1 MKKLCALVVCLL
13 LCASF
18 PLYAESYV
26 LDDAGER
33 EFSTVSSTEY
43 DISGEAGVLTFEGK
57 YSTILGIGGSG
68 NCYLDQYVDGSW
80 VRVATLDMLT
90 KDWQSLTYTLDRRAT
105 KIKMYTETGAVGK
118 KNFRNVKVT
127 RARYIEAGDIN
138 LVGFTS
144 GSGADDV
151 ETQTFSVRY
160 SNAAAPLT
168 VSSSNPAF
176 TASVSSTTIEQAV
189 TTADVTVTYAPSD
202 LARHDATITVT
213 DGIVSFTQSVVG
225 LCAPD
230 NIEAG
235 AATFH
240 TLPVTWN
247 AVSGAESYTIQM
259 RNALNEVE
267 AEETVSTPSYTMSG
281 LTPDATYSVRICAN
295 YPGGYSSGFASGL
308 VKTDDYIPAPQD
320 FTVGTVF
327 ESTPVPMSWSAVD
340 DVVTYSVRIYTTEG
354 VLVSET
360 ENLTATSTS
369 IDASLDP
376 RLSYEV
382 KLRADY
388 KGFYSDEVVVTP
400 HCVPTPDGLA
410 YEVADK
416 TDFDISW
423 NAVAPDVLYNIVVEK
438 TDGGEPVDDASLLD
452 TTYRV
457 SGLTPG
463 TDYTIKVRVVTD
475 DGATPFAS
483 IGARSWELLPPS
495 SIESSAGEAPFSVR
509 IAWSAVEEADAYKV
523 SIYDAGDLFVRDT
536 VVLGATDVL
545 FQDMLPGTYTVKV
558 AAQWS
563 GYTFGESTHSA
574 AVDKYPLQVLIA
586 DTSRMYGQENPET
599 YRFVYSGWIGEHTS
613 VAQDPEVV
621 TSALPTSPA
630 GEYALTVS
638 GGEDPWYTFSAGSGV
653 LTVTKA
659 PLHVSVADT
668 SRYYRKPDPDFRL
681 IYEGFLFDDDPSIL
695 QQEPIAASNAT
706 IDSDFGVYDITL
718 SGGSSD
724 RYEFILSQEPA
735 KLTISQAMTEVST
748 EPIHKKYG
756 DEPFSIV
763 TNNNEA
769 PLTCVIADPDVA
781 DLDEEGR
788 IVVKALGETTLT
800 VSQAAT
806 EHFTE
811 LVETQIQLIVE
822 KAPLL
827 ISVADTSRLYGT
839 ANPDF
844 RIIYEGFVNGEDASV
859 LTTQPVVTT
868 EATTESEVGS
878 YEIVPSGAA
887 AGNYE
892 IEYRAGHLTID
903 PLAGSLTIAAIDTT
917 VYGAEPI
924 ALPAVSSPNADGAY
938 TYAIADETVAAIA
951 DGKINILAAG
961 ETWLKVSQQGSGNYG
976 DVADSVALVV
986 KKARLAVSVADTV
999 RLYKT
1004 ENPAFVIRYEGFVG
1018 NDGTHSL
1025 SELPQAQTT
1034 AVVDSDPGEYPIT
1047 LSGGA
1052 ADNYE
1057 LVYVEGAKLIV
1068 DKLTPLIDTTPIQ
1081 VVYGS
1086 EPVALTSNNPD
1097 GVLRCTPADT
1107 TVARFADG
1115 QVVIKNAG
1123 KTVLTVSQ
1131 DESTYYHASD
1141 TVEVELQVD
1150 KAMLTVAV
1158 ADTSRLYREENPA
1171 FTFTYSGFVN
1181 NDDTTAI
1188 SVRPVAAT
1196 EAGVDAKVGEYVVK
1210 ASGAQ
1215 SANYDFTYQDGT
1227 LFIRQAASHLEMAAV
1242 DTLTYG
1248 QPLLALPE
1256 VKKNNEE
1263 QELLYKTLDSQVAVV
1278 KGDKLEIVGVGTTSL
1293 VALQETSEN
1302 YLAGSDTVEVI
1313 VNKALLSIQA
1323 LDAERPYGE
1332 PNPAG
1337 KLSYTGF
1344 VYDDDTTALT
1354 VKPVLRWEADSLSP
1368 VGVYTVTPE
1377 GAEAPNYKFE
1387 YHAGHLT
1394 INQAQTVINIT
1405 LPDTA
1410 VYGEEPRP
1418 LDITSNNTESEII
1431 YAISD
1436 PSIVEFADGKMKPKH
1451 VGSTMV
1457 IAMQTASQNYT
1468 QGVSNFFTYVV
1479 KKAPLTIAAVD
1490 TTRHYR
1496 EENPDFTLSYEGF
1509 VNGDDASS
1517 FSVMPQVKCDALTES
1532 PVGQY
1537 PILVSGAAADNYTL
1551 SYRPATLTIEPA
1563 VTRLSA
1569 DTVALKHY
1577 GDESFA
1583 LSVTTN
1589 NDEAPLEYSSED
1601 PRVVTVENGR
1611 VTVVAPGSTNIVL
1624 KQQASDNFTA
1634 AESLVLPVTVA
1645 KRTLAVSV
1653 ADTSRYYGEANPD
1666 FAITYEG
1673 FVAGENE
1680 ENLTQKPVAS
1690 CAADSSSLG
1699 SFPITLSGGLSDNYD
1714 FVFTHATLTIKS
1726 IPTQLT
1732 VLPIDAKTYG
1742 DQPFALPT
1750 VTSNSKL
1757 GAITYAIAD
1766 TTVAT
1771 IADGLVYIKGAGET
1785 SLTVKQAATDSH
1797 TAAEQTLPLTVSKAT
1812 LTVTADNKECFQ
1824 GQSIPELTFFYSGF
1838 AYDDDTTALA
1848 ALPEISCEVSETSE
1862 VGEFDIVLT
1871 GGKSE
1876 NYTFEYK
1883 SGTLSVWAPNHTR
1896 LTVAEIGAKTYGD
1909 LPFALPEVTSNSRG
1923 ELSYAIADTTVA
1935 VVVDGRICIK
1945 HAGETTLTVKQAA
1958 TDTHVAA
1965 EENVPLVVAKATLTV
1980 TADNKECRQGAE
1992 MPELTYTYKGFVL
2005 GETDTVLTAR
2015 PQISCEVSETSEVG
2029 EFEITFT
2036 GGEAENYAFEYV
2048 PGTLSVIALNLTQ
2061 LTVAEIGE
2069 KTYGDLP
2076 FALPVVTSNNSRGEM
2091 TYEIADTTVAEIT
2104 DGRIYIKHA
2113 GETTLTVKQ
2122 AATDSYTAA
2131 EESVPLVVT
2140 KATLTLTADNQEC
2153 RQGDEMPELTYTCVG
2168 FVNGD
2173 DESVFTQLPEITCE
2187 VSETTQAGTYLI
2199 TLTGGEAEDYHLE
2212 YKSGVLNIGSY
2223 TETILTVAEIGEKT
2237 YGDLPFALPV
2247 VTSNNSRGEMTYEI
2261 ADTAV
2266 AEIAD
2271 GRIYIKHAGETTLTV
2286 KQSGTESYTAAE
2298 ESVPLVVAKATLTLT
2313 ADNQECR
2320 QGDEMPELTYTCV
2333 GFVNGDDERVL
2344 TRLPEI
2350 TCEVSET
2357 TQDGT
2362 YLITLTGGE
2371 AEDYHLEYKS
2381 GVLNIGSYTETILT
2395 VAEIGEKTYGDLP
2408 FALPVVTSNNSRG
2421 EMTYEIADTTVAE
2434 ITDGRIYIKHAGE
2447 TTLTVKQAATDSY
2460 TAAEESV
2467 PLVVTKATLTLTAD
2481 NQECRQGDEMPEL
2494 TYTCVG
2500 FVNGDDERAFTQ
2512 LPEIACE
2519 VSETTQAGTYLI
2531 TLTGGEA
2538 ENYDLTCYSGTL
2550 TIGNFTETVLTVAEI
2565 APKAYNDLPFALPVV
2580 TSNNNRGEITY
2591 EVADANVALIA
2602 NGRIYIHGVGET
2614 SLIVRQAATSTF
2626 SSAEVSVPI
2635 VVSKA
2640 TLTVIAENKSCCEGD
2655 MLPELTIQYKGC
2667 AMGEDQTSLD
2677 VVPQIACEA
2686 LDASSAGEYDITVSG
2701 GVSEHYDFVYQ
2712 SGTLTVTA
2720 LSDMPWVATDGTL
2733 VYYAQGNLHVSAGVG
2748 RLLISDLSGAEVKR
2762 VIAPRSIVSLDEL
2775 PAGQYIVVVESD
2787 DRSVSRYRFIKK

>member
-630 GEYALTVS
+630 GEYELTVT

-2091 TYEIADTTVAEIT
+2091 TYEIADTTVAEI
-2104 DGRIYIKHA
+2104 
-2113 GETTLTVKQ
+2113 
-2122 AATDSYTAA
+2122 
-2131 EESVPLVVT
+2131 
-2140 KATLTLTADNQEC
+2140 
-2153 RQGDEMPELTYTCVG
+2153 
-2168 FVNGD
+2168 
-2173 DESVFTQLPEITCE
+2173 
-2187 VSETTQAGTYLI
+2187 
-2199 TLTGGEAEDYHLE
+2199 
-2212 YKSGVLNIGSY
+2212 
-2223 TETILTVAEIGEKT
+2223 
-2237 YGDLPFALPV
+2237 
-2247 VTSNNSRGEMTYEI
+2247 
-2261 ADTAV
+2261 
-2266 AEIAD
+2266 AD

-2286 KQSGTESYTAAE
+2286 KQSGTDSYTAAE
-2298 ESVPLVVAKATLTLT
+2298 ESVPLVVA
-2313 ADNQECR
+2313 
-2320 QGDEMPELTYTCV
+2320 
-2333 GFVNGDDERVL
+2333 
-2344 TRLPEI
+2344 
-2350 TCEVSET
+2350 
-2357 TQDGT
+2357 
-2362 YLITLTGGE
+2362 
-2371 AEDYHLEYKS
+2371 
-2381 GVLNIGSYTETILT
+2381 
-2395 VAEIGEKTYGDLP
+2395 
-2408 FALPVVTSNNSRG
+2408 
-2421 EMTYEIADTTVAE
+2421 
-2434 ITDGRIYIKHAGE
+2434 
-2447 TTLTVKQAATDSY
+2447 
-2460 TAAEESV
+2460 
-2467 PLVVTKATLTLTAD
+2467 KATLTLTAD

-2655 MLPELTIQYKGC
+2655 MLPELTIQYKGF

>member
-43 DISGEAGVLTFEGK
+43 DINGEAGVLTFEGK

-176 TASVSSTTIEQAV
+176 TASVSSTAIGQAV
-189 TTADVTVTYAPSD
+189 TTADVTVTYDPSD

-225 LCAPD
+225 LCAPN

-308 VKTDDYIPAPQD
+308 VKTDDYIPAPKD

-354 VLVSET
+354 ALVSET

-523 SIYDAGDLFVRDT
+523 SIYDAGDAFVRDT

-630 GEYALTVS
+630 GEYELTVT

-695 QQEPIAASNAT
+695 QQEPIATSNAS

-763 TNNNEA
+763 TNNIEA

-781 DLDEEGR
+781 ELDEEGR

-868 EATTESEVGS
+868 EATTESEPGR

-1081 VVYGS
+1081 VVYGN

-1313 VNKALLSIQA
+1313 VNKALLSIQV

-1601 PRVVTVENGR
+1601 PRVVTVENGQ
-1611 VTVVAPGSTNIVL
+1611 VTIVASGSTNIVL
-1624 KQQASDNFTA
+1624 QQPASDNFTA

-1666 FAITYEG
+1666 FAITYDG

-1714 FVFTHATLTIKS
+1714 FVYTHATLTIKS

-1750 VTSNSKL
+1750 VTTNSKQ

-1871 GGKSE
+1871 GGKAENYTFEYKSGTLSVWALNPTELIVTGVETKTYGDQPFALPAVTSNNKLGEITYIIADTTVATIAENLIYIKGAGETTLTVKQEAADIYTAAEQTLPLTVSKATLTVTADNKECFQGQSIPELTFFYSGFAYDDDTTALAALPEISCEVSETSEVGEFDIVLTGGKAE

-1965 EENVPLVVAKATLTV
+1965 EESVPLVVAKATLTV
-1980 TADNKECRQGAE
+1980 TADNQECRQGAE

-2005 GETDTVLTAR
+2005 GETDTVLTTR
-2015 PQISCEVSETSEVG
+2015 PQISCEVTETSEVG

-2048 PGTLSVIALNLTQ
+2048 PGTLSVMALNLTQ

-2091 TYEIADTTVAEIT
+2091 TYEIADTTVAEI
-2104 DGRIYIKHA
+2104 
-2113 GETTLTVKQ
+2113 
-2122 AATDSYTAA
+2122 
-2131 EESVPLVVT
+2131 
-2140 KATLTLTADNQEC
+2140 
-2153 RQGDEMPELTYTCVG
+2153 
-2168 FVNGD
+2168 
-2173 DESVFTQLPEITCE
+2173 
-2187 VSETTQAGTYLI
+2187 
-2199 TLTGGEAEDYHLE
+2199 
-2212 YKSGVLNIGSY
+2212 
-2223 TETILTVAEIGEKT
+2223 
-2237 YGDLPFALPV
+2237 
-2247 VTSNNSRGEMTYEI
+2247 
-2261 ADTAV
+2261 
-2266 AEIAD
+2266 AD

-2286 KQSGTESYTAAE
+2286 KQSGTDSYTAAE

-2333 GFVNGDDERVL
+2333 GFVNGDDESVF
-2344 TRLPEI
+2344 TQLPEI
-2350 TCEVSET
+2350 ACEVSET
-2357 TQDGT
+2357 TQAGT

-2371 AEDYHLEYKS
+2371 AEDYLLEYKS

-2434 ITDGRIYIKHAGE
+2434 IADGRIYIKHAGE
-2447 TTLTVKQAATDSY
+2447 TTLTVKQSGTDSY

-2467 PLVVTKATLTLTAD
+2467 PLVVAKATLTLTAD

-2538 ENYDLTCYSGTL
+2538 ENYDVTCYSGTL

-2655 MLPELTIQYKGC
+2655 MLPELTIQYKGF

-2677 VVPQIACEA
+2677 VVPQITCEA

>member
-57 YSTILGIGGSG
+57 YSTIVWVGNSS
-68 NCYLDQYVDGSW
+68 NCYLDQYVDGVW
-80 VRVATLDMLT
+80 MRVATLDMLT
-90 KDWQSLTYTLDRRAT
+90 QDWQSLTYTLDRRAT
-105 KIKMYTETGAVGK
+105 KIKMYTETGAVGNK
-118 KNFRNVKVT
+118 HFRNVKVT

-202 LARHDATITVT
+202 PARHDATITVT

-354 VLVSET
+354 ALVSET

-369 IDASLDP
+369 IDASLNP

-523 SIYDAGDLFVRDT
+523 SVYDAGDAFVRDT

-630 GEYALTVS
+630 GEYELTVT

-668 SRYYRKPDPDFRL
+668 SRYYRKPDPEFRL

-695 QQEPIAASNAT
+695 QQEPIASSNAT

-781 DLDEEGR
+781 ELDEEGR

-868 EATTESEVGS
+868 EATTESEPGR

-887 AGNYE
+887 AENYE

-1115 QVVIKNAG
+1115 RVVIKNAG
-1123 KTVLTVSQ
+1123 KTVLAVSQ

-1181 NDDTTAI
+1181 GDDTTAI

-1196 EAGVDAKVGEYVVK
+1196 EAGVDTKVGEYVVK

-1714 FVFTHATLTIKS
+1714 FVYTHATLTIKS

-1732 VLPIDAKTYG
+1732 VQPIDTKTYG

-1848 ALPEISCEVSETSE
+1848 ALPEISCEVSGTSE

-1871 GGKSE
+1871 GGKAE

-1909 LPFALPEVTSNSRG
+1909 LPFALPEVKSNSRG

-1935 VVVDGRICIK
+1935 EIADGRIYIK
-1945 HAGETTLTVKQAA
+1945 RAGETTLTVKQAA

-1980 TADNKECRQGAE
+1980 TADNQECRQGAE

-2048 PGTLSVIALNLTQ
+2048 PGTLSVMALNLTQ

-2104 DGRIYIKHA
+2104 DGRI
-2113 GETTLTVKQ
+2113 
-2122 AATDSYTAA
+2122 
-2131 EESVPLVVT
+2131 
-2140 KATLTLTADNQEC
+2140 C
-2153 RQGDEMPELTYTCVG
+2153 
-2168 FVNGD
+2168 
-2173 DESVFTQLPEITCE
+2173 
-2187 VSETTQAGTYLI
+2187 
-2199 TLTGGEAEDYHLE
+2199 
-2212 YKSGVLNIGSY
+2212 
-2223 TETILTVAEIGEKT
+2223 
-2237 YGDLPFALPV
+2237 
-2247 VTSNNSRGEMTYEI
+2247 
-2261 ADTAV
+2261 
-2266 AEIAD
+2266 
-2271 GRIYIKHAGETTLTV
+2271 IKHAGETTLTV

-2320 QGDEMPELTYTCV
+2320 QGDEMPELTYTCM
-2333 GFVNGDDERVL
+2333 GFVNGDDERAF
-2344 TRLPEI
+2344 TQLPEI
-2350 TCEVSET
+2350 ACEVSET
-2357 TQDGT
+2357 TQAGT

-2434 ITDGRIYIKHAGE
+2434 ITDGRICIKHAGE
-2447 TTLTVKQAATDSY
+2447 TTLTVKQSGTESY

-2467 PLVVTKATLTLTAD
+2467 PLVVAKATLTLTAD

-2494 TYTCVG
+2494 TYTCMG

-2655 MLPELTIQYKGC
+2655 MLPELTIQYKGF

-2677 VVPQIACEA
+2677 VVPQITCEA

>member
-43 DISGEAGVLTFEGK
+43 DINGEAGVLTFEGK

-80 VRVATLDMLT
+80 VRIATLNMLT

-105 KIKMYTETGAVGK
+105 KIKMYTETGAVGNK
-118 KNFRNVKVT
+118 HFRNVKVT

-189 TTADVTVTYAPSD
+189 TTADVTVTYDPSD

-225 LCAPD
+225 LCAPN

-354 VLVSET
+354 ALVSET

-523 SIYDAGDLFVRDT
+523 SIYDAGDAFVRDT

-630 GEYALTVS
+630 GEYELTVT

-668 SRYYRKPDPDFRL
+668 SRYYRKPDPEFRL

-763 TNNNEA
+763 TNNIEA

-781 DLDEEGR
+781 ELDEEGR

-844 RIIYEGFVNGEDASV
+844 RIIYEGFVNGEDASA
-859 LTTQPVVTT
+859 LTTRPVVTT
-868 EATTESEVGS
+868 EATTESEPGR

-892 IEYRAGHLTID
+892 IEYRSGHLTID
-903 PLAGSLTIAAIDTT
+903 PLTGSLTIAAIDTT

-1750 VTSNSKL
+1750 VTTNSKQ

-1785 SLTVKQAATDSH
+1785 TLTVKQAATDSY

-1848 ALPEISCEVSETSE
+1848 ALPEISCEVSGTSE

-1871 GGKSE
+1871 GGKAE

-1896 LTVAEIGAKTYGD
+1896 LTVAEIGEKTYGD

-1935 VVVDGRICIK
+1935 VVVDGRIYIK

-1965 EENVPLVVAKATLTV
+1965 EESVPLVVAKATLTV

-2048 PGTLSVIALNLTQ
+2048 PGTLSVMALNLTQ

-2104 DGRIYIKHA
+2104 DGRIYI
-2113 GETTLTVKQ
+2113 
-2122 AATDSYTAA
+2122 
-2131 EESVPLVVT
+2131 
-2140 KATLTLTADNQEC
+2140 
-2153 RQGDEMPELTYTCVG
+2153 R
-2168 FVNGD
+2168 
-2173 DESVFTQLPEITCE
+2173 
-2187 VSETTQAGTYLI
+2187 
-2199 TLTGGEAEDYHLE
+2199 
-2212 YKSGVLNIGSY
+2212 
-2223 TETILTVAEIGEKT
+2223 
-2237 YGDLPFALPV
+2237 
-2247 VTSNNSRGEMTYEI
+2247 
-2261 ADTAV
+2261 
-2266 AEIAD
+2266 
-2271 GRIYIKHAGETTLTV
+2271 HAGETTLTV
-2286 KQSGTESYTAAE
+2286 KQSGTDSYTAAE

-2333 GFVNGDDERVL
+2333 GFVNGDDESVF
-2344 TRLPEI
+2344 TQLPEI
-2350 TCEVSET
+2350 ACEVSET
-2357 TQDGT
+2357 TQAGT

-2371 AEDYHLEYKS
+2371 AEDYLLEYKS

-2434 ITDGRIYIKHAGE
+2434 ITDGRIYIRHAGE
-2447 TTLTVKQAATDSY
+2447 TTLTVKQSGTDSY

-2467 PLVVTKATLTLTAD
+2467 PLVVAKATLTLTAD

-2500 FVNGDDERAFTQ
+2500 FVNGDDESVFTQ

-2655 MLPELTIQYKGC
+2655 MLPELTIQYKGF

-2677 VVPQIACEA
+2677 VVPQITCEA

>member
-57 YSTILGIGGSG
+57 YSTILGFGGSG

-90 KDWQSLTYTLDRRAT
+90 KDWQTLTYTLDRRAT
-105 KIKMYTETGAVGK
+105 KIKMYTETGAVGNK
-118 KNFRNVKVT
+118 HFRNVKVT

-138 LVGFTS
+138 LANFTS

-176 TASVSSTTIEQAV
+176 TASVSSTAIEQAV

-225 LCAPD
+225 LCAPN

-354 VLVSET
+354 ALVSET

-523 SIYDAGDLFVRDT
+523 SIYDAGDAFVRDT

-630 GEYALTVS
+630 GEYELTVT

-781 DLDEEGR
+781 ELDEEGR

-868 EATTESEVGS
+868 EATTESEPGR

-887 AGNYE
+887 AENYE

-1081 VVYGS
+1081 VVYGN

-1123 KTVLTVSQ
+1123 KTVLAVSQ
-1131 DESTYYHASD
+1131 DESAYYHASD

-1263 QELLYKTLDSQVAVV
+1263 QELLYKTLDSHVAVV

-1714 FVFTHATLTIKS
+1714 FVYTHATLTIKS
-1726 IPTQLT
+1726 IPTRLT
-1732 VLPIDAKTYG
+1732 VQPIDTKTYG

-1750 VTSNSKL
+1750 VTTNSKQ

-1871 GGKSE
+1871 GGKAE

-1935 VVVDGRICIK
+1935 VVVDGRIYIK

-1965 EENVPLVVAKATLTV
+1965 EESVPLVVAKATLTV
-1980 TADNKECRQGAE
+1980 TADNQECRQGAE
-1992 MPELTYTYKGFVL
+1992 MPEFTYTYKGFVL
-2005 GETDTVLTAR
+2005 GETDTVLTTR
-2015 PQISCEVSETSEVG
+2015 PQISCEVTETSEVG

-2048 PGTLSVIALNLTQ
+2048 PGTLSVMALNLTQ

-2091 TYEIADTTVAEIT
+2091 TYEIADTTVAEI
-2104 DGRIYIKHA
+2104 
-2113 GETTLTVKQ
+2113 
-2122 AATDSYTAA
+2122 
-2131 EESVPLVVT
+2131 
-2140 KATLTLTADNQEC
+2140 
-2153 RQGDEMPELTYTCVG
+2153 
-2168 FVNGD
+2168 
-2173 DESVFTQLPEITCE
+2173 
-2187 VSETTQAGTYLI
+2187 
-2199 TLTGGEAEDYHLE
+2199 
-2212 YKSGVLNIGSY
+2212 
-2223 TETILTVAEIGEKT
+2223 
-2237 YGDLPFALPV
+2237 
-2247 VTSNNSRGEMTYEI
+2247 
-2261 ADTAV
+2261 
-2266 AEIAD
+2266 AD

-2286 KQSGTESYTAAE
+2286 KQSGTDSYTAAE

-2333 GFVNGDDERVL
+2333 GFVNGDDERVF
-2344 TRLPEI
+2344 TQLPEI
-2350 TCEVSET
+2350 ACEVSET
-2357 TQDGT
+2357 TQAGT

-2371 AEDYHLEYKS
+2371 AEDYLLEYKS

-2434 ITDGRIYIKHAGE
+2434 IADGRIYIKHAGE
-2447 TTLTVKQAATDSY
+2447 TTLTVKQSGTDSY

-2467 PLVVTKATLTLTAD
+2467 PLVVAKATLTLTAD

-2500 FVNGDDERAFTQ
+2500 FVNGDDERVFTQ

-2538 ENYDLTCYSGTL
+2538 ENYDVTCYSGTL

-2655 MLPELTIQYKGC
+2655 MLPELTIQYKGF

>member
-630 GEYALTVS
+630 GEYELTVT

-1496 EENPDFTLSYEGF
+1496 EENPDFTLSFFFF

-2173 DESVFTQLPEITCE
+2173 DE
-2187 VSETTQAGTYLI
+2187 
-2199 TLTGGEAEDYHLE
+2199 
-2212 YKSGVLNIGSY
+2212 
-2223 TETILTVAEIGEKT
+2223 
-2237 YGDLPFALPV
+2237 
-2247 VTSNNSRGEMTYEI
+2247 
-2261 ADTAV
+2261 
-2266 AEIAD
+2266 
-2271 GRIYIKHAGETTLTV
+2271 
-2286 KQSGTESYTAAE
+2286 
-2298 ESVPLVVAKATLTLT
+2298 
-2313 ADNQECR
+2313 
-2320 QGDEMPELTYTCV
+2320 
-2333 GFVNGDDERVL
+2333 RVL

-2655 MLPELTIQYKGC
+2655 MLPELTIQYKGF

>member
-630 GEYALTVS
+630 GEYELTVT

-2091 TYEIADTTVAEIT
+2091 TYEIADTTVAEI
-2104 DGRIYIKHA
+2104 
-2113 GETTLTVKQ
+2113 
-2122 AATDSYTAA
+2122 
-2131 EESVPLVVT
+2131 
-2140 KATLTLTADNQEC
+2140 
-2153 RQGDEMPELTYTCVG
+2153 
-2168 FVNGD
+2168 
-2173 DESVFTQLPEITCE
+2173 
-2187 VSETTQAGTYLI
+2187 
-2199 TLTGGEAEDYHLE
+2199 
-2212 YKSGVLNIGSY
+2212 
-2223 TETILTVAEIGEKT
+2223 
-2237 YGDLPFALPV
+2237 
-2247 VTSNNSRGEMTYEI
+2247 
-2261 ADTAV
+2261 
-2266 AEIAD
+2266 AD

-2286 KQSGTESYTAAE
+2286 KQSGTDSYTAAE

-2333 GFVNGDDERVL
+2333 GFVNGDDERAF
-2344 TRLPEI
+2344 TQLPEI
-2350 TCEVSET
+2350 ACEVSET
-2357 TQDGT
+2357 TQAGT

-2371 AEDYHLEYKS
+2371 AEDYLLEYKS

-2434 ITDGRIYIKHAGE
+2434 IADGRIYIKHAGE
-2447 TTLTVKQAATDSY
+2447 TTLTVKQSGTDSY

-2467 PLVVTKATLTLTAD
+2467 PLVVAKATLTLTAD

-2655 MLPELTIQYKGC
+2655 MLPELTIQYKGF

>member
-90 KDWQSLTYTLDRRAT
+90 KDWQTLTYTLDRRAT

-176 TASVSSTTIEQAV
+176 TASVSSTAIGQAV
-189 TTADVTVTYAPSD
+189 TTADVTVTYDPSD
-202 LARHDATITVT
+202 PARHDATITVT
-213 DGIVSFTQSVVG
+213 DGIVSFAQSVVG

-281 LTPDATYSVRICAN
+281 LTPDATYSVRIRAN

-354 VLVSET
+354 ALVSET
-360 ENLTATSTS
+360 GNLTGTSTS

-388 KGFYSDEVVVTP
+388 KGFCSDEVVVTP

-410 YEVADK
+410 YEVAGK

-630 GEYALTVS
+630 GEYELTVT
-638 GGEDPWYTFSAGSGV
+638 GGEDPWYTFLAGSGV

-668 SRYYRKPDPDFRL
+668 SRYYRKPDPEFRL

-781 DLDEEGR
+781 ELDEEGR

-811 LVETQIQLIVE
+811 LVETRIQLIVE

-844 RIIYEGFVNGEDASV
+844 RIIYEGFVNGEDASA
-859 LTTQPVVTT
+859 LTTRPVVTT
-868 EATTESEVGS
+868 EATTESEPGR

-892 IEYRAGHLTID
+892 IEYRSGHLTID

-1004 ENPAFVIRYEGFVG
+1004 ENPAFVIRYKGFVG

-1081 VVYGS
+1081 VVYGN

-1115 QVVIKNAG
+1115 RVVIKNAG
-1123 KTVLTVSQ
+1123 KTVLAVSQ
-1131 DESTYYHASD
+1131 DESAYYHASD

-1181 NDDTTAI
+1181 GDDTTSI

-1196 EAGVDAKVGEYVVK
+1196 EAGVDTKVGEYVVK

-1263 QELLYKTLDSQVAVV
+1263 QELLYKTLDSKVAVV

-1387 YHAGHLT
+1387 YHAGRLT

-1468 QGVSNFFTYVV
+1468 QGISNFFTYVV

-1532 PVGQY
+1532 PVGRY

-1583 LSVTTN
+1583 LLVTTN
-1589 NDEAPLEYSSED
+1589 NDEAPLEYSSEN
-1601 PRVVTVENGR
+1601 PRVVTVENGQ

-1666 FAITYEG
+1666 FAITYDG

-1714 FVFTHATLTIKS
+1714 FVYTHATLTIKS
-1726 IPTQLT
+1726 IPTRLT

-1785 SLTVKQAATDSH
+1785 TLTVKQAATDSH

-1848 ALPEISCEVSETSE
+1848 ALPEISCEVSGTSE

-1871 GGKSE
+1871 GGKAE

-1909 LPFALPEVTSNSRG
+1909 LPFALPEVKSNSRG

-1935 VVVDGRICIK
+1935 EIADGRIYIK

-2048 PGTLSVIALNLTQ
+2048 PGTLSVMALNLTQ

-2091 TYEIADTTVAEIT
+2091 TYDDGETIRHRQLHGRRGERASCGGKGHPHV
-2104 DGRIYIKHA
+2104 DGRQP
-2113 GETTLTVKQ
+2113 G
-2122 AATDSYTAA
+2122 
-2131 EESVPLVVT
+2131 VP
-2140 KATLTLTADNQEC
+2140 
-2153 RQGDEMPELTYTCVG
+2153 P
-2168 FVNGD
+2168 
-2173 DESVFTQLPEITCE
+2173 
-2187 VSETTQAGTYLI
+2187 
-2199 TLTGGEAEDYHLE
+2199 
-2212 YKSGVLNIGSY
+2212 
-2223 TETILTVAEIGEKT
+2223 
-2237 YGDLPFALPV
+2237 
-2247 VTSNNSRGEMTYEI
+2247 
-2261 ADTAV
+2261 
-2266 AEIAD
+2266 
-2271 GRIYIKHAGETTLTV
+2271 GR
-2286 KQSGTESYTAAE
+2286 
-2298 ESVPLVVAKATLTLT
+2298 
-2313 ADNQECR
+2313 R
-2320 QGDEMPELTYTCV
+2320 
-2333 GFVNGDDERVL
+2333 
-2344 TRLPEI
+2344 
-2350 TCEVSET
+2350 
-2357 TQDGT
+2357 
-2362 YLITLTGGE
+2362 
-2371 AEDYHLEYKS
+2371 
-2381 GVLNIGSYTETILT
+2381 
-2395 VAEIGEKTYGDLP
+2395 
-2408 FALPVVTSNNSRG
+2408 
-2421 EMTYEIADTTVAE
+2421 
-2434 ITDGRIYIKHAGE
+2434 
-2447 TTLTVKQAATDSY
+2447 
-2460 TAAEESV
+2460 
-2467 PLVVTKATLTLTAD
+2467 
-2481 NQECRQGDEMPEL
+2481 
-2494 TYTCVG
+2494 
-2500 FVNGDDERAFTQ
+2500 
-2512 LPEIACE
+2512 
-2519 VSETTQAGTYLI
+2519 
-2531 TLTGGEA
+2531 
-2538 ENYDLTCYSGTL
+2538 
-2550 TIGNFTETVLTVAEI
+2550 
-2565 APKAYNDLPFALPVV
+2565 
-2580 TSNNNRGEITY
+2580 
-2591 EVADANVALIA
+2591 DA
-2602 NGRIYIHGVGET
+2602 
-2614 SLIVRQAATSTF
+2614 
-2626 SSAEVSVPI
+2626 
-2635 VVSKA
+2635 
-2640 TLTVIAENKSCCEGD
+2640 
-2655 MLPELTIQYKGC
+2655 
-2667 AMGEDQTSLD
+2667 
-2677 VVPQIACEA
+2677 
-2686 LDASSAGEYDITVSG
+2686 
-2701 GVSEHYDFVYQ
+2701 
-2712 SGTLTVTA
+2712 
-2720 LSDMPWVATDGTL
+2720 
-2733 VYYAQGNLHVSAGVG
+2733 
-2748 RLLISDLSGAEVKR
+2748 
-2762 VIAPRSIVSLDEL
+2762 
-2775 PAGQYIVVVESD
+2775 
-2787 DRSVSRYRFIKK
+2787 

>member
-90 KDWQSLTYTLDRRAT
+90 KDWQTLTYTLDRRAT

-138 LVGFTS
+138 LASFTS

-151 ETQTFSVRY
+151 KTQTFSVRY

-176 TASVSSTTIEQAV
+176 TASVSSTAIGQAV
-189 TTADVTVTYAPSD
+189 TTADVTVTYDPSD

-225 LCAPD
+225 LCAPN

-354 VLVSET
+354 ALVSET

-463 TDYTIKVRVVTD
+463 TGYTIKVRVVTD

-630 GEYALTVS
+630 GEYELTVT

-668 SRYYRKPDPDFRL
+668 SRYYRKPDPEFRL

-695 QQEPIAASNAT
+695 QQEPIATSNAT

-763 TNNNEA
+763 TNNIEA

-781 DLDEEGR
+781 ELDEEGR

-887 AGNYE
+887 AENYE

-1004 ENPAFVIRYEGFVG
+1004 ENPAFVIRYDGFVG

-1123 KTVLTVSQ
+1123 KTVLAVSQ
-1131 DESTYYHASD
+1131 DESAYYHASD

-1196 EAGVDAKVGEYVVK
+1196 GSTSIFSTGPTRSSSCRSAGC
-1210 ASGAQ
+1210 AS
-1215 SANYDFTYQDGT
+1215 
-1227 LFIRQAASHLEMAAV
+1227 
-1242 DTLTYG
+1242 
-1248 QPLLALPE
+1248 
-1256 VKKNNEE
+1256 
-1263 QELLYKTLDSQVAVV
+1263 
-1278 KGDKLEIVGVGTTSL
+1278 
-1293 VALQETSEN
+1293 
-1302 YLAGSDTVEVI
+1302 AG
-1313 VNKALLSIQA
+1313 
-1323 LDAERPYGE
+1323 
-1332 PNPAG
+1332 
-1337 KLSYTGF
+1337 
-1344 VYDDDTTALT
+1344 
-1354 VKPVLRWEADSLSP
+1354 
-1368 VGVYTVTPE
+1368 
-1377 GAEAPNYKFE
+1377 
-1387 YHAGHLT
+1387 
-1394 INQAQTVINIT
+1394 
-1405 LPDTA
+1405 
-1410 VYGEEPRP
+1410 PRP
-1418 LDITSNNTESEII
+1418 STAGRNWTS
-1431 YAISD
+1431 
-1436 PSIVEFADGKMKPKH
+1436 GRM
-1451 VGSTMV
+1451 
-1457 IAMQTASQNYT
+1457 
-1468 QGVSNFFTYVV
+1468 
-1479 KKAPLTIAAVD
+1479 
-1490 TTRHYR
+1490 TR
-1496 EENPDFTLSYEGF
+1496 
-1509 VNGDDASS
+1509 A
-1517 FSVMPQVKCDALTES
+1517 
-1532 PVGQY
+1532 
-1537 PILVSGAAADNYTL
+1537 
-1551 SYRPATLTIEPA
+1551 
-1563 VTRLSA
+1563 
-1569 DTVALKHY
+1569 
-1577 GDESFA
+1577 
-1583 LSVTTN
+1583 
-1589 NDEAPLEYSSED
+1589 
-1601 PRVVTVENGR
+1601 
-1611 VTVVAPGSTNIVL
+1611 
-1624 KQQASDNFTA
+1624 
-1634 AESLVLPVTVA
+1634 
-1645 KRTLAVSV
+1645 
-1653 ADTSRYYGEANPD
+1653 
-1666 FAITYEG
+1666 
-1673 FVAGENE
+1673 
-1680 ENLTQKPVAS
+1680 
-1690 CAADSSSLG
+1690 
-1699 SFPITLSGGLSDNYD
+1699 
-1714 FVFTHATLTIKS
+1714 
-1726 IPTQLT
+1726 
-1732 VLPIDAKTYG
+1732 
-1742 DQPFALPT
+1742 
-1750 VTSNSKL
+1750 
-1757 GAITYAIAD
+1757 
-1766 TTVAT
+1766 
-1771 IADGLVYIKGAGET
+1771 
-1785 SLTVKQAATDSH
+1785 
-1797 TAAEQTLPLTVSKAT
+1797 
-1812 LTVTADNKECFQ
+1812 
-1824 GQSIPELTFFYSGF
+1824 
-1838 AYDDDTTALA
+1838 
-1848 ALPEISCEVSETSE
+1848 
-1862 VGEFDIVLT
+1862 
-1871 GGKSE
+1871 
-1876 NYTFEYK
+1876 
-1883 SGTLSVWAPNHTR
+1883 
-1896 LTVAEIGAKTYGD
+1896 
-1909 LPFALPEVTSNSRG
+1909 
-1923 ELSYAIADTTVA
+1923 
-1935 VVVDGRICIK
+1935 
-1945 HAGETTLTVKQAA
+1945 
-1958 TDTHVAA
+1958 
-1965 EENVPLVVAKATLTV
+1965 
-1980 TADNKECRQGAE
+1980 
-1992 MPELTYTYKGFVL
+1992 
-2005 GETDTVLTAR
+2005 
-2015 PQISCEVSETSEVG
+2015 
-2029 EFEITFT
+2029 
-2036 GGEAENYAFEYV
+2036 
-2048 PGTLSVIALNLTQ
+2048 
-2061 LTVAEIGE
+2061 
-2069 KTYGDLP
+2069 
-2076 FALPVVTSNNSRGEM
+2076 
-2091 TYEIADTTVAEIT
+2091 
-2104 DGRIYIKHA
+2104 
-2113 GETTLTVKQ
+2113 
-2122 AATDSYTAA
+2122 
-2131 EESVPLVVT
+2131 
-2140 KATLTLTADNQEC
+2140 
-2153 RQGDEMPELTYTCVG
+2153 
-2168 FVNGD
+2168 
-2173 DESVFTQLPEITCE
+2173 
-2187 VSETTQAGTYLI
+2187 
-2199 TLTGGEAEDYHLE
+2199 
-2212 YKSGVLNIGSY
+2212 
-2223 TETILTVAEIGEKT
+2223 
-2237 YGDLPFALPV
+2237 
-2247 VTSNNSRGEMTYEI
+2247 
-2261 ADTAV
+2261 
-2266 AEIAD
+2266 
-2271 GRIYIKHAGETTLTV
+2271 
-2286 KQSGTESYTAAE
+2286 
-2298 ESVPLVVAKATLTLT
+2298 
-2313 ADNQECR
+2313 
-2320 QGDEMPELTYTCV
+2320 
-2333 GFVNGDDERVL
+2333 
-2344 TRLPEI
+2344 
-2350 TCEVSET
+2350 
-2357 TQDGT
+2357 
-2362 YLITLTGGE
+2362 
-2371 AEDYHLEYKS
+2371 
-2381 GVLNIGSYTETILT
+2381 
-2395 VAEIGEKTYGDLP
+2395 
-2408 FALPVVTSNNSRG
+2408 
-2421 EMTYEIADTTVAE
+2421 
-2434 ITDGRIYIKHAGE
+2434 
-2447 TTLTVKQAATDSY
+2447 
-2460 TAAEESV
+2460 
-2467 PLVVTKATLTLTAD
+2467 
-2481 NQECRQGDEMPEL
+2481 
-2494 TYTCVG
+2494 
-2500 FVNGDDERAFTQ
+2500 
-2512 LPEIACE
+2512 
-2519 VSETTQAGTYLI
+2519 
-2531 TLTGGEA
+2531 
-2538 ENYDLTCYSGTL
+2538 
-2550 TIGNFTETVLTVAEI
+2550 
-2565 APKAYNDLPFALPVV
+2565 
-2580 TSNNNRGEITY
+2580 
-2591 EVADANVALIA
+2591 
-2602 NGRIYIHGVGET
+2602 
-2614 SLIVRQAATSTF
+2614 
-2626 SSAEVSVPI
+2626 
-2635 VVSKA
+2635 
-2640 TLTVIAENKSCCEGD
+2640 
-2655 MLPELTIQYKGC
+2655 
-2667 AMGEDQTSLD
+2667 
-2677 VVPQIACEA
+2677 
-2686 LDASSAGEYDITVSG
+2686 
-2701 GVSEHYDFVYQ
+2701 
-2712 SGTLTVTA
+2712 
-2720 LSDMPWVATDGTL
+2720 
-2733 VYYAQGNLHVSAGVG
+2733 
-2748 RLLISDLSGAEVKR
+2748 
-2762 VIAPRSIVSLDEL
+2762 
-2775 PAGQYIVVVESD
+2775 
-2787 DRSVSRYRFIKK
+2787 

>member
-630 GEYALTVS
+630 GEYELTVT

-2091 TYEIADTTVAEIT
+2091 TYEIADTTVAEIA

-2122 AATDSYTAA
+2122 SGTDSYTAA
-2131 EESVPLVVT
+2131 EESVPLVVA

-2261 ADTAV
+2261 ADTTV

-2286 KQSGTESYTAAE
+2286 KQSGTDSYTAAE

-2434 ITDGRIYIKHAGE
+2434 IADGRIYIKHAGE
-2447 TTLTVKQAATDSY
+2447 TTLTVKQSGTDSY

-2467 PLVVTKATLTLTAD
+2467 PLVVAKATLTLTAD

-2655 MLPELTIQYKGC
+2655 MLPELTIQYKGF

>member
-630 GEYALTVS
+630 GEYELTVT

-2091 TYEIADTTVAEIT
+2091 TYEIADTTVAEIA

-2122 AATDSYTAA
+2122 SGTDSYTAA
-2131 EESVPLVVT
+2131 EESVPLVVA

-2261 ADTAV
+2261 ADTTV

-2286 KQSGTESYTAAE
+2286 KQSGTDSYTAAE
-2298 ESVPLVVAKATLTLT
+2298 ESVPLVVA
-2313 ADNQECR
+2313 
-2320 QGDEMPELTYTCV
+2320 
-2333 GFVNGDDERVL
+2333 
-2344 TRLPEI
+2344 
-2350 TCEVSET
+2350 
-2357 TQDGT
+2357 
-2362 YLITLTGGE
+2362 
-2371 AEDYHLEYKS
+2371 
-2381 GVLNIGSYTETILT
+2381 
-2395 VAEIGEKTYGDLP
+2395 
-2408 FALPVVTSNNSRG
+2408 
-2421 EMTYEIADTTVAE
+2421 
-2434 ITDGRIYIKHAGE
+2434 
-2447 TTLTVKQAATDSY
+2447 
-2460 TAAEESV
+2460 
-2467 PLVVTKATLTLTAD
+2467 KATLTLTAD

-2655 MLPELTIQYKGC
+2655 MLPELTIQYKGF

>member
-43 DISGEAGVLTFEGK
+43 DINGEAGVLTFEGK

-176 TASVSSTTIEQAV
+176 TASVSSTAIGQAV
-189 TTADVTVTYAPSD
+189 TTADVTVTYDPSD

-225 LCAPD
+225 LCAPN

-354 VLVSET
+354 ALVSET

-495 SIESSAGEAPFSVR
+495 SIESSAGEAPFSLR

-523 SIYDAGDLFVRDT
+523 SIYDAGDAFVRDT
-536 VVLGATDVL
+536 VVLGATDML

-563 GYTFGESTHSA
+563 GYTFGESAHSA

-668 SRYYRKPDPDFRL
+668 SRYYRKPDPEFRL

-763 TNNNEA
+763 TNNIEA

-781 DLDEEGR
+781 ELDEEGR
-788 IVVKALGETTLT
+788 IVVKALGETILT

-887 AGNYE
+887 AENYE

-903 PLAGSLTIAAIDTT
+903 PLTGSLTIAAIDTT

-938 TYAIADETVAAIA
+938 TYAIADETVATIA

-1004 ENPAFVIRYEGFVG
+1004 ENPAFVIRYKGFVG

-1123 KTVLTVSQ
+1123 KTVLAVSQ

-1750 VTSNSKL
+1750 VTTNSKQ

-1766 TTVAT
+1766 TTVAIIT
-1771 IADGLVYIKGAGET
+1771 DGLVYIKGAGET

-1935 VVVDGRICIK
+1935 VVVDGRIYIK

-1965 EENVPLVVAKATLTV
+1965 EESVPLVVAKATLTV

-2015 PQISCEVSETSEVG
+2015 PQISCEVTETSEVG

-2048 PGTLSVIALNLTQ
+2048 PGTLSVMALNLTQ

-2122 AATDSYTAA
+2122 
-2131 EESVPLVVT
+2131 
-2140 KATLTLTADNQEC
+2140 
-2153 RQGDEMPELTYTCVG
+2153 
-2168 FVNGD
+2168 
-2173 DESVFTQLPEITCE
+2173 
-2187 VSETTQAGTYLI
+2187 
-2199 TLTGGEAEDYHLE
+2199 
-2212 YKSGVLNIGSY
+2212 
-2223 TETILTVAEIGEKT
+2223 
-2237 YGDLPFALPV
+2237 
-2247 VTSNNSRGEMTYEI
+2247 
-2261 ADTAV
+2261 
-2266 AEIAD
+2266 
-2271 GRIYIKHAGETTLTV
+2271 
-2286 KQSGTESYTAAE
+2286 SGTDSYTAAE

-2357 TQDGT
+2357 TQAGT

-2371 AEDYHLEYKS
+2371 AEDYLLEYKS

-2447 TTLTVKQAATDSY
+2447 TTLTVKQSGTDSY

-2467 PLVVTKATLTLTAD
+2467 PLVVAKATLTLTAD

-2500 FVNGDDERAFTQ
+2500 FVNGDDERVLTR
-2512 LPEIACE
+2512 LPEITCE

-2655 MLPELTIQYKGC
+2655 MLPELTIQYKGF

-2677 VVPQIACEA
+2677 VVPQITCEA

-2720 LSDMPWVATDGTL
+2720 LSDMPWVATDGIL